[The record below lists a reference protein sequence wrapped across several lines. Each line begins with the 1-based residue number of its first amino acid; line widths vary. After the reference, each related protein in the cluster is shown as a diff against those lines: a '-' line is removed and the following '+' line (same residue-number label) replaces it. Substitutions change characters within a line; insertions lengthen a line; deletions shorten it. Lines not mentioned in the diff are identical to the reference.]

1 MSIEDY
7 GDLTPAE
14 IVDELEAIRDDLTA
28 DNARLAEQVKAIEP
42 MRMEYERG
50 GYDAVIVGLQTR
62 LTASEKTFFLESEK
76 AASWRRSA
84 EYWQREAIKLGWS
97 RDLIID
103 IEPAK
108 QIKACGEVSNG

>member
-50 GYDAVIVGLQTR
+50 GYDAVIVGLQAR
-62 LTASEKTFFLESEK
+62 LAASEKTFFLESEK
-76 AASWRRSA
+76 AASWRRRA
-84 EYWQREAIKLGWS
+84 EFWQREAIKRGWS
-97 RDLIID
+97 RDMTID
-103 IEPAK
+103 IETGLEVPA
-108 QIKACGEVSNG
+108 NG